1 MAAQDHA
8 AGGRLVRP
16 YTITGGRTGSDLPPI
31 ALEALVRATPL
42 GERIKRQF
50 RWEAARVIDFSRHE
64 TALVELSARLDVPI
78 GVTRVVV
85 ADLSRRGAVTVHEP
99 RDLTAPEDGDEY
111 AVLLKRVLDGIKS
124 L

>member
-1 MAAQDHA
+1 MATGDRVG
-8 AGGRLVRP
+8 GGRLVRP
-16 YTITGGRTGSDLPPI
+16 YTITGGRTGSDLPPL

-50 RWEAARVIDFSRHE
+50 RWEAARVIDLSRRE
-64 TALVELSARLDVPI
+64 TALVELSAHLDVPI

-85 ADLSRRGAVTVHEP
+85 ADLSSRGAVTVYEP

-111 AVLLKRVLDGIKS
+111 AVLLKRVLDGINS